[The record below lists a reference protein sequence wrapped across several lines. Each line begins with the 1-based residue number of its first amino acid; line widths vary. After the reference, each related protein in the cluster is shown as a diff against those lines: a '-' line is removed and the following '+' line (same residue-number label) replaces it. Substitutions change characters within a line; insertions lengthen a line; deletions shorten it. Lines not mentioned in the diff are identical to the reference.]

1 MPAAEGGTVGD
12 RLEGQQVSLWVATAA
27 GAARY
32 PSLGSDLEVDVA
44 VVGGGIAGLT
54 AALALKRAGHTVA
67 VLEAARIGTGVTG
80 HTTGKVTSL
89 HRLVYTELADR
100 HGPDVAGTYGQ
111 ANQAAIEHIARVVAE
126 EGIDCGFR
134 RVSNYT
140 YAESDDALA
149 QVRDEAA
156 LAARLGLPAAF
167 TSDVPLPFAVRGAA
181 RFDNQAQLHA
191 VKYLQGLARAVD
203 GSGSHVLEDTLVTA
217 VRDGVPGV
225 VETARG
231 TVRARDVIVATNVP
245 VGDGG
250 SFAERCYLH
259 RSYLVACLA
268 PAAPLDG
275 TFISVDEP
283 MRSILAIDVEG
294 SRYVLT
300 GGEGHRAAE
309 TGDAAERYRRLEEFS
324 RERLGT
330 GRTSFRWS
338 TQDTMPVD
346 GLPYAGTLTPT
357 AAHLHVITGLRKW
370 GLTNGTAAALVL
382 ADALTGKHNPWA
394 AVFDT
399 NRATPAGGAGKKKV
413 QAPQPQP
420 QEPDQQDQEERR
432 VAALRPGEG
441 TVVEIDGEK
450 TAVYADPGGDL
461 VAVSAVC
468 THLGCTV
475 EFNAEDSTWDCPCH
489 GSRFSANGAVIQG
502 PAAVNLAPRPLL
514 RHLPAGVPAH
524 EAGEPD
530 SPPGIARR
538 SRSSSRTSRP
548 NE

>member
-1 MPAAEGGTVGD
+1 MSE
-12 RLEGQQVSLWVATAA
+12 RLEGRQVSLWVATA
-27 GAARY
+27 GATGY
-32 PSLGSDLEVDVA
+32 PPLDSDLEVDVA

-67 VLEAARIGTGVTG
+67 VLEAAQIGTGVTG

-100 HGPDVAGTYGQ
+100 HGQDVAGTYGE

-126 EGIDCGFR
+126 EGIDCDFS

-140 YAESDDALA
+140 YAESDEALA
-149 QVRDEAA
+149 LVRDEAA
-156 LAARLGLPAAF
+156 LAARLGLPAVLA
-167 TSDVPLPFAVRGAA
+167 SDVPLPFAVRGAV
-181 RFDNQAQLHA
+181 RFDGQAQLHA

-203 GSGSHVLEDTLVTA
+203 GSGSHVLEDARVTS
-217 VRDGVPGV
+217 VRDGTPVV
-225 VETARG
+225 VETAHG
-231 TVRARDVIVATNVP
+231 TVRAREVIVATNVP

-250 SFAERCYLH
+250 LFADRCYLH

-268 PAAPLDG
+268 PDASLDG

-283 MRSILAIDVEG
+283 MRSILAIDVDG

-300 GGEGHRAAE
+300 GGEGHRATE
-309 TGDAAERYRRLEEFS
+309 PGDAAVRYRRLQEFS

-338 TQDTMPVD
+338 TQDNMPVD
-346 GLPYAGTLTPT
+346 GLPYAGPLTPT

-382 ADALTGKHNPWA
+382 ADTLSGRHNPWA

-399 NRATPAGGAGKKKV
+399 NRAAPAGRAGAKNV
-413 QAPQPQP
+413 QPPQSQQP
-420 QEPDQQDQEERR
+420 EGQEQQEQQS
-432 VAALRPGEG
+432 VAELRPGEG

-450 TAVYADPGGDL
+450 TAVYADPAGGL
-461 VAVSAVC
+461 VAVSAIC

-475 EFNAEDSTWDCPCH
+475 GFNADDSTWDCPCH
-489 GSRFSANGAVIQG
+489 GSRFAANGVVIQG
-502 PAAVNLAPRPLL
+502 PAAENLAPRPLP
-514 RHLPAGVPAH
+514 RHRPAGVPAQG
-524 EAGEPD
+524 AGEPD
-530 SPPGIARR
+530 TTPGFARR
-538 SRSSSRTSRP
+538 SRSSSTASRP